1 MTKNILSRVSSA
13 HLRRAAAI
21 KERIEEMEKELTE
34 LLGIPEAITVGGAVR
49 RHRRMSAAA
58 RARISAAATARWAAV
73 RAKKN

>member
-1 MTKNILSRVSSA
+1 MAKNYISRISST

-34 LLGIPEAITVGGAVR
+34 LLGIPEAITVGGTVR

-58 RARISAAATARWAAV
+58 RARISAAAAARWAAV